1 MRKLPIKEKMELEI
15 LRKLKRSIKWLSEQD
30 FVPNVIRRALQRALG
45 GEDLSEM
52 RCIEK
57 PHKMHELAR

>member
-1 MRKLPIKEKMELEI
+1 MRKLPIKDKMELEI

-45 GEDLSEM
+45 GEDLSVTQ
-52 RCIEK
+52 CIEQPRK
-57 PHKMHELAR
+57 LHEIAR